1 MAWKDILI
9 LLFISFSTFG
19 PFILWCVHLDRYVNG
34 YSAKFKP
41 LFVSWLVTVFYLFSI
56 LTQYFCLLP
65 ELFPPRKDD
74 FVFLVKLLL
83 CIANVS
89 LFLMS
94 IFFIVLVSKNNK
106 GIEGWR
112 SKSLRTKK

>member
-9 LLFISFSTFG
+9 LLFILFSTFG
-19 PFILWCVHLDRYVNG
+19 PFILWCVHLYRYVNG
-34 YSAKFKP
+34 YPAKFKP
-41 LFVSWLVTVFYLFSI
+41 LFISWLVAVFYLFSI
-56 LTQYFCLLP
+56 STQYYYLLS

-74 FVFLVKLLL
+74 FVFLVKFLF
-83 CIANVS
+83 CITSAS

-106 GIEGWR
+106 GIERWR
-112 SKSLRTKK
+112 IKSLREKD